1 MLDKHEL
8 ALRFYSPDNE
18 KKKSA
23 IYQVLFERRS
33 ELLHDLKKAVNFE
46 QNEKIAVLM
55 VQVCMVLKSFPRN
68 FEVEK
73 RILGML
79 KTNRGVSDLLLEQW
93 KYLEY
98 NAPSKVAIS
107 VLGCIEGVPIAAH
120 NFIES
125 CLTSIDPLVRTMAC
139 RVGVKSGRPTHFV
152 HLLRLIQDK
161 DKQVAETA
169 FKTVSDIS
177 KTDLGLI
184 LDCSLSSP
192 DTWLLENIAPF
203 LPLLITEELRW
214 IVSKIQYHKHPL
226 VGAKAKETI
235 NKLNNEVNK

>member
-1 MLDKHEL
+1 
-8 ALRFYSPDNE
+8 
-18 KKKSA
+18 
-23 IYQVLFERRS
+23 
-33 ELLHDLKKAVNFE
+33 
-46 QNEKIAVLM
+46 
-55 VQVCMVLKSFPRN
+55 
-68 FEVEK
+68 
-73 RILGML
+73 
-79 KTNRGVSDLLLEQW
+79 
-93 KYLEY
+93 
-98 NAPSKVAIS
+98 
-107 VLGCIEGVPIAAH
+107 
-120 NFIES
+120 
-125 CLTSIDPLVRTMAC
+125 C
-139 RVGVKSGRPTHFV
+139 RVAVKSGRPTHFV

-214 IVSKIQYHKHPL
+214 IVSKVQYHKHPL

-235 NKLNNEVNK
+235 NKLNAEMNKILILADEAKRKAKQEEEETAKKLAEEEAERNIEDWEKELRSVTQDDLTEFEQ